1 MAIRVGWNLAGKAD
15 ARRRFTFS
23 FPAGVVRSDAMPAS
37 RRRLVVVSNRGPIEY
52 DRVDGRRTARRG
64 GGGLVT
70 ALSGLIAS
78 HDVTWVAAALSDEDV
93 VVAQE
98 HAGTVAA
105 EETDG
110 AGHRFRL
117 RLVEVEAA
125 DYDRYYNVFANP
137 LLWFIQH
144 GLWNRPYT
152 PEMTAATRAAW
163 ESYRRVNE
171 VIAAAVAA
179 ESADSD
185 AVLVHDYQLY
195 LVPRMLRDLGLRTP
209 LSHFTHIPWPG
220 PDAWRVLTADMRL
233 GLLRGLLGADVVGF
247 QTARSVRAFLATAEE
262 YLPEAFVDHVRPR
275 VTLRDGAA
283 SVRSYPISIDPAAFE
298 LLAAHPAVAAAAERL
313 TADLPERLV
322 LRVDRTDPS
331 KNVVRGF
338 RAFARFLARHPEW
351 HGRVRLL
358 ALLDPSRLKIPE
370 YAEYVGAI
378 QRAAREVNDQ
388 FADPGWTPI
397 DLRVSDDFALALA
410 AYKHYDVLLVN
421 AIVDGMNLIAKEAP
435 LVNERDGV
443 LVLSENAGA
452 HEEIGGHALSINPFD
467 LEGTADAIAAALAMP
482 DDERRRR
489 AEGIRTHVRAHDV
502 RAWIAAQLADLDSIV
517 GAGGR

>member
-1 MAIRVGWNLAGKAD
+1 MATA
-15 ARRRFTFS
+15 
-23 FPAGVVRSDAMPAS
+23 
-37 RRRLVVVSNRGPIEY
+37 RRRLVIVSNRGPVLYE
-52 DRVDGRRTARRG
+52 RVGGRRSARRG

-78 HDVTWVAAALSDEDV
+78 HDVTWIAVALSDEDG
-93 VVAQE
+93 VVANE
-98 HAGTVAA
+98 HGDAA
-105 EETDG
+105 ADETDR
-110 AGHRFRL
+110 AGNPFRL
-117 RLVEVEAA
+117 RLVEIERA

-137 LLWFIQH
+137 LLWFLQH

-171 VIAAAVAA
+171 VIATAAAA
-179 ESADSD
+179 AAGEGCD

-195 LVPRMLRDLGLRTP
+195 LVPRMLRDQGLRAP
-209 LSHFTHIPWPG
+209 LAHFTHIPWPG

-233 GLLRGLLGADVVGF
+233 GLLRGLLGADVIGF

-262 YLPEAFVDHVRPR
+262 FLPEAFVDHVRPR
-275 VTLRDGAA
+275 VTLRDEAA
-283 SVRSYPISIDPAAFE
+283 HVRSYPISIDPAAFA
-298 LLAAHPAVAAAAERL
+298 LLAAHPTVTAAEDRL
-313 TADLPERLV
+313 KADLPERLV

-351 HGRVRLL
+351 HGRVRML
-358 ALLDPSRLKIPE
+358 ALLDPSRLEIPE

-397 DLRVSDDFALALA
+397 DLRMSNDFALALA

-443 LVLSENAGA
+443 LVLSENTGA
-452 HEEIGGHALSINPFD
+452 HEELGGHALSINPFD

-482 DDERRRR
+482 VDERRRR
-489 AEGIRTHVRAHDV
+489 ADAIRSHVRAHDV
-502 RAWIAAQLADLDSIV
+502 RAWIAAQLSDLDSIV
-517 GAGGR
+517 DRGAR